1 MLYKYLLYIIFSQ
14 CDNYF
19 MSTHGEAGTEL
30 RRGEYRDEQICE
42 MMSSGKPL
50 PPGNLYRKL
59 Y

>member
-1 MLYKYLLYIIFSQ
+1 
-14 CDNYF
+14 